1 MKQTLRHI
9 NHGLK
14 TDNWILQDR
23 ILCCV
28 VSQWLNGRARRL
40 DVALQIRF
48 DPNKVKDEQK
58 SQIKKIIKNK
68 NYNISIR
75 KEEKE

>member
-1 MKQTLRHI
+1 
-9 NHGLK
+9 
-14 TDNWILQDR
+14 
-23 ILCCV
+23 LCCV

-40 DVALQIRF
+40 DVALEIRF